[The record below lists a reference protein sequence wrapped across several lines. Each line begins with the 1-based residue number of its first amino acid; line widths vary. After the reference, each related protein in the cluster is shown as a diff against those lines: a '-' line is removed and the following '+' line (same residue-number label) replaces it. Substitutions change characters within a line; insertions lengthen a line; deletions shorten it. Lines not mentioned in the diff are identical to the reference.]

1 LIKKSAF
8 AGGMILLGGFSMKKK
23 LVIGVL
29 ENDSTN
35 RFVYNR
41 MVKFHPG
48 EMDAYIFES
57 CAEGTE
63 KVQEINPDILFVDLY
78 LQGDHLGGI
87 EWFKNIKLT
96 LPHTRFVAMTTFIQK
111 DDREAALRAGFDTC
125 VEKPL
130 LLHDI
135 ELLQKQVSEN

>member
-1 LIKKSAF
+1 
-8 AGGMILLGGFSMKKK
+8 MILLIRFSMKKK

-29 ENDSTN
+29 EKDSTN

-63 KVQEINPDILFVDLY
+63 KVQEINPDILFVDLHM
-78 LQGDHLGGI
+78 QCDHMRGNDWL
-87 EWFKNIKLT
+87 KDIKVA
-96 LPHTRFVAMTTFIQK
+96 LPHTRFVAMTALIRK
-111 DDREAALRAGFDTC
+111 DDREAALSAGFDTC

-130 LLHDI
+130 LLHDM
-135 ELLQKQVSEN
+135 ELLQKQLSGN